1 MDAITTLH
9 SMPLTLW
16 AIAAA
21 TGILII
27 LLAFAINLFYRKRL
41 ESLNFEEIAEL
52 TTEKGKACL
61 CLPLA
66 NSPMF
71 P

>member
-1 MDAITTLH
+1 MEAITTLH

-27 LLAFAINLFYRKRL
+27 LLAFAERIKQ
-41 ESLNFEEIAEL
+41 LNQKL
-52 TTEKGKACL
+52 
-61 CLPLA
+61 
-66 NSPMF
+66 
-71 P
+71 